1 MMPTSKLNRIRRN
14 RLFNEVPDRTYG
26 HRQAKS
32 TTALATATGL
42 SRIVAYRL
50 LADLE
55 DCGSIH
61 SVMERVNGRAMRLW
75 WRGS

>member
-1 MMPTSKLNRIRRN
+1 MPISKLNRIRRN
-14 RLFNEVPDRTYG
+14 RLFNEVPERS
-26 HRQAKS
+26 HAPREAKS

-42 SRIVAYRL
+42 TRIVAWRL

-55 DCGSIH
+55 ACGSIR
-61 SVMERVNGRAMRLW
+61 SAMGRVNGRAVRLW